1 MVVSHI
7 EMSSPLNKTRK
18 NTFPYALTN
27 AQQVTSSLRNS
38 TNIANIPPPFC
49 RQGNKFPMREEIIRL
64 IPTHKRYV
72 EPFLGSGAIFYNKP
86 PLLSQEN
93 VLNDL
98 DKHTYDQHR
107 LIIEAPS
114 NPAKYPASMKT
125 LDAVKQFYRRKPRTQ
140 ADRLIHEK
148 IEACNGFSGSPVR
161 ASYGIYRKADPTK
174 ILRNLEFYKSRL
186 NDNTKLL
193 NQDYATV
200 VQTYD
205 SPTTFFFFDPPYERT
220 RSIYGY
226 GEHKTF
232 DYDRLLDILR
242 GIRGKFLMT
251 INDSPKMREMFKEFT
266 IKKTRVYARWSRK
279 TKKANNRKELLIMN
293 Y

>member
-1 MVVSHI
+1 MKFNH
-7 EMSSPLNKTRK
+7 TRK
-18 NTFPYALTN
+18 KANLD
-27 AQQVTSSLRNS
+27 
-38 TNIANIPPPFC
+38 IANIPPPFC
-49 RQGNKFPMREEIIRL
+49 RQGNKYPMREEIIRL
-64 IPTHKRYV
+64 IPPHKRYV

-98 DKHTYDQHR
+98 DKHTYDQHN
-107 LIIEAPS
+107 LIVRAPS
-114 NPAKYPASMKT
+114 DKEQYPESMKT
-125 LDAVKQFYRRKPRTQ
+125 IDEVKKFYKKTPKTL
-140 ADRLIHEK
+140 ADKLIHEK

-161 ASYGIYRKADPTK
+161 VSYGIYRKADPTK
-174 ILRNLEFYKSRL
+174 ILKNLEFYKSRL

-200 VQTYD
+200 VKTYD

-232 DYDRLLDILR
+232 DYSKLLEVLR
-242 GIRGKFLMT
+242 GIKGKFLMT
-251 INDSPKMREMFKEFT
+251 INDSSNMRNMFKEFNIQHT
-266 IKKTRVYARWSRK
+266 KVYARWSRK
-279 TKKANNRKELLIMN
+279 TKKADKRKELLITN

>member
-1 MVVSHI
+1 MRR
-7 EMSSPLNKTRK
+7 PLNKTRK
-18 NTFPYALTN
+18 NQKSDTN
-27 AQQVTSSLRNS
+27 ATMSN
-38 TNIANIPPPFC
+38 TIANIPPPFC

-64 IPTHKRYV
+64 IPAHKRYV

-86 PLLSQEN
+86 PLSSQEN
-93 VLNDL
+93 ILNDL

-107 LIIEAPS
+107 LILLAPS
-114 NPAKYPASMKT
+114 DPAKYPAPMKT
-125 LDAVKQFYRRKPRTQ
+125 LDSVKRFYARTPKTP
-140 ADRLIHEK
+140 AERLIHEK

-174 ILRNLEFYKSRL
+174 ILRNLAFYKSRL
-186 NDNTKLL
+186 TDNTTLL
-193 NQDYATV
+193 NQDYATIV
-200 VQTYD
+200 KTYD
-205 SPTTFFFFDPPYERT
+205 SPTTFFFLDPPYERT

-232 DYDRLLDILR
+232 DYTKLLHILQ

-251 INDSPKMREMFKEFT
+251 INDSPTMREAFKEFNILST
-266 IKKTRVYARWSRK
+266 KVYARWSRK

>member
-1 MVVSHI
+1 
-7 EMSSPLNKTRK
+7 MSPPLNKTRK
-18 NTFPYALTN
+18 KNPN
-27 AQQVTSSLRNS
+27 PNPNPNQNP
-38 TNIANIPPPFC
+38 NIANIPPPFC

-93 VLNDL
+93 ILNDL

-107 LIIEAPS
+107 LIVSAPS
-114 NPAKYPASMKT
+114 DPAKYPAPMKT
-125 LDAVKQFYRRKPRTQ
+125 LDAVKQFYARKPRTA

-174 ILRNLEFYKSRL
+174 ILRNLAFYKSRL
-186 NDNTKLL
+186 NDHTTLL
-193 NQDYATV
+193 NQDYSTV
-200 VQTYD
+200 VQKYD

-232 DYDRLLDILR
+232 DYNRLLDILR

-251 INDSPKMREMFKEFT
+251 INDSSKMREVFKEFNILST
-266 IKKTRVYARWSRK
+266 KVYARWSRK
-279 TKKANNRKELLIMN
+279 TKKADNRKELLIMN